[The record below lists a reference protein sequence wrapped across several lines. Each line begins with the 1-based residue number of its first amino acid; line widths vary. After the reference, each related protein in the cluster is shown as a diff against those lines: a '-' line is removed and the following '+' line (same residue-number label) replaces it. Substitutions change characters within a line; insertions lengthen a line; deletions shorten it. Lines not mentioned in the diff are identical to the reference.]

1 MVMPPMG
8 PPMGPPPPDP
18 MMGAPM
24 GPPGMGM
31 GMPMLDPE
39 LLLQMGQ
46 AVREAMEAQAE
57 QMMQPVYPKWY
68 DPKHYPKPDAGATL
82 VKARQ
87 LEAEFAP
94 LRTRM
99 QEEIESARL
108 DWYGHFR
115 DFDQDEDD
123 PWYDTSIQGE
133 IELLAYQIADANV
146 SFDAPAPTVD
156 LRDEAGKKI
165 DFALAAMDHA
175 ARLHA
180 ETGNGTI
187 ELEKARTLLT
197 TGRLAWHCT
206 LNLDADEGE
215 MPFNEYLVDPIS
227 CFPVF
232 EGKRG
237 MGMMVRS
244 YQTTLGEAVASF
256 DDDKRSMRKKYL
268 TNPVKTSDGK
278 DTKRLD
284 EGTAVEVVEYWD
296 RRWRMVFI
304 NGDLAREPV
313 EHAYGFVP
321 FVYTISALGLP
332 GYMRD
337 LMDRAHS
344 ELEAVTTW
352 SHNRDV
358 ANPYKGIGIPSLLKK
373 PTRQREAVYA
383 RMMQAFKKSMDPPLV
398 AELDDIVYKDGVPDI
413 SRSSGDVSPIRKDRQ
428 AIQEIPT
435 NPNANVLIPL
445 LQGVQDN
452 GARLMQ
458 PPTAHGLNDKSNVS
472 GYATQ
477 GLNEAGR
484 IKLVPH
490 LKTLEKFERQCMEMR
505 FRMYRDWGYLIQQG
519 PERPF
524 GILTLPRHEAGPFE
538 DQAFELTPG
547 DLKRAGIRIE
557 VSMSSLPMQML
568 GPLANAIGMYMQ
580 MGLMD
585 EIGALKLLNTQNPY
599 KTLERIRESQMLADP
614 VIQEMQTIERLR
626 DAGLNDYADYFV
638 ARKMSEKMMDAMG
651 PPQPDPMMGGSGA
664 MGDSQAAMG
673 APPGP
678 GSGPPPAEAPVNA
691 PTSPIG
697 TEY

>member
-8 PPMGPPPPDP
+8 PPPDP
-18 MMGAPM
+18 MMGGPAAMPM
-24 GPPGMGM
+24 GPS
-31 GMPMLDPE
+31 PMMDPE

-46 AVREAMEAQAE
+46 AVRQAMEAQAE
-57 QMMQPVYPKWY
+57 QMLRPSYPKWY
-68 DPKHYPKPDAGATL
+68 DPKHFPKPDAGAVLT
-82 VKARQ
+82 KARA

-94 LRTRM
+94 LRARM
-99 QEEIESARL
+99 QEEVESARL

-123 PWYDTSIQGE
+123 PWVDTSIQGE
-133 IELLAYQIADANV
+133 IELLAYQLADANI

-165 DFALAAMDHA
+165 DFALSAMDHA

-180 ETGNGTI
+180 DTGNGTI

-215 MPFNEYLVDPIS
+215 MPFNEYLVDPMS

-232 EGKRG
+232 EGRRG
-237 MGMMVRS
+237 LGMMVRI
-244 YQTTLGEAVASF
+244 YQTTLGEAIADF
-256 DDDKRSMRKKYL
+256 DDGKRTMAKKYL
-268 TNPVKTSDGK
+268 ANSVVKPSK
-278 DTKRLD
+278 DDEKRLD
-284 EGTAVEVVEYWD
+284 EGSAVEVIEYWD
-296 RRWRMVFI
+296 RRWRLIFI
-304 NGDLAREPV
+304 NGKQARDPL
-313 EHAYGFVP
+313 EHEYGFVP
-321 FVYTISALGLP
+321 FVYTLSAIGLP
-332 GYMRD
+332 GFMREATD
-337 LMDRAHS
+337 GRTDSA
-344 ELEAVTTW
+344 AVTTW
-352 SHNRDV
+352 SNNRDV
-358 ANPYKGIGIPSLLKK
+358 ANPHKGIGIPSLLKK

-398 AELDDIVYKDGVPDI
+398 AELDDITYKDGVPDI
-413 SRSSGDVSPIRKDRQ
+413 SRASGDVSPIRKDRQ

-435 NPNANVLIPL
+435 NPNANVLMPI
-445 LQGVQDN
+445 LQGVADN
-452 GARLMQ
+452 GARLTQ

-505 FRMYRDWGYLIQQG
+505 FRMFRDWGYLIQQG
-519 PERPF
+519 EDAPF
-524 GILTLPRHEAGPFE
+524 GVLTLPRHEAGPFE

-557 VSMSSLPMQML
+557 VSMNSMPLQML

-599 KTLERIRESQMLADP
+599 KTLERIRESQLLADP
-614 VIQEMQTIERLR
+614 VIQEMQAIERLR
-626 DAGLNDYADYFV
+626 EAGLTDYADYFV
-638 ARKMSEKMMDAMG
+638 ARKMSEKMMQMMG
-651 PPQPDPMMGGSGA
+651 PQGQPGGSGA

-673 APPGP
+673 Q
-678 GSGPPPAEAPVNA
+678 PPPPDNGAGRPTEA

-697 TEY
+697 TEL